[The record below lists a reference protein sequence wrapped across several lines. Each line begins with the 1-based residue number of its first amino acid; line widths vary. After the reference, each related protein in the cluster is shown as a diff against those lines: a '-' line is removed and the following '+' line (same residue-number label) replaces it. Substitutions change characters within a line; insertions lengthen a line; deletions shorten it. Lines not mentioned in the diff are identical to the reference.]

1 MSRPVR
7 LLTLALLALVLAFP
21 ATAQVYK
28 WVDKDGKI
36 HYSDKP
42 PRDPKAKGVKDM
54 NIESKPTDSAEVERE
69 LAELTERG
77 KSVDE
82 GLRVEQQVKAQ
93 TAAQK
98 DAAEKMCDQA
108 MARLAVLEQVQRMA
122 KVDKDGNRT
131 YASDGETNAERE
143 KARKQVAELCK

>member
-1 MSRPVR
+1 MNPKP
-7 LLTLALLALVLAFP
+7 LIALALLASLLFSLP

-54 NIESKPTDSAEVERE
+54 HIESKPTDPEAVARD
-69 LAELTERG
+69 LAELEARG
-77 KSVDE
+77 KSVDQN
-82 GLRVEQQVKAQ
+82 LAVKQQVAAQ
-93 TAAQK
+93 TATEKAN
-98 DAAEKMCDQA
+98 AEKMCDQA
-108 MARLAVLEQVQRMA
+108 MARLAALEQVQRMA
-122 KVDKDGNRT
+122 KVDKDGNRS

-143 KARKQVAELCK
+143 KSRKQVDELCK

>member
-1 MSRPVR
+1 MLR
-7 LLTLALLALVLAFP
+7 TLAIAALALAFALALP
-21 ATAQVYK
+21 AAAQVYK

-42 PRDPKAKGVKDM
+42 PRDPKAKGVKDLH
-54 NIESKPTDSAEVERE
+54 IESKPTDPAAVERE

-77 KSVDE
+77 KSVDDS
-82 GLRVEQQVKAQ
+82 LRVQEQVKTQ

-98 DAAEKMCDQA
+98 AAAEQMCDQA
-108 MARLAVLEQVQRMA
+108 MARLAALEQVQRMA

-131 YASDGETNAERE
+131 YASDGETNTERE
-143 KARKQVAELCK
+143 KARKQVDELCK

>member
-1 MSRPVR
+1 MVRPAR
-7 LLTLALLALVLAFP
+7 FLIIALLVVALP
-21 ATAQVYK
+21 AVAQVYK

-42 PRDPKAKGVKDM
+42 PRDPKAKNVKDM
-54 NIESKPTDSAEVERE
+54 HIDSKPTDPEAVERE

-82 GLRVEQQVKAQ
+82 SLRVQEQVKAQ

-98 DAAEKMCDQA
+98 EAAEKMCDQA
-108 MARLAVLEQVQRMA
+108 MARLAALEQVQRMA
-122 KVDKDGNRT
+122 TVDKAGNRI

-143 KARKQVAELCK
+143 KARKQVDELCK